1 MTLGP
6 VSEHDPHLPPLP
18 PFDHQ
23 PLEEPDPAPEPS
35 GEASG
40 RVCWVDLDDADRAR
54 RILDELRAWMG
65 TALACEP
72 HVVELVRPC
81 WYRHPGVVQT
91 LLDVRAAWHLAHRA
105 ELSEAAAAD
114 RALEFTERHLPHLEA
129 RLARLLAQCTSVR
142 HDPPDADLP
151 RPDERDMAAYLDWW
165 TGPRTGPETGGS
177 S

>member
-6 VSEHDPHLPPLP
+6 VSAPEPPLPPLP

-35 GEASG
+35 GGAPG
-40 RVCWVDLDDADRAR
+40 RVCWIDLDNAGRAR
-54 RILDELRAWMG
+54 RVLDELRAWMG
-65 TALACEP
+65 TVLAHEP
-72 HVVELVRPC
+72 HILELLRPC
-81 WYRHPGVVQT
+81 WYRHPGLVQT

-105 ELSEAAAAD
+105 DLSEAAAAD
-114 RALEFTERHLPHLEA
+114 RALEFTERHLPHLEH
-129 RLARLLAQCTSVR
+129 RLSRLLAQCTSVR

-151 RPDERDMAAYLDWW
+151 RPDEREVAAYLDWW
-165 TGPRTGPETGGS
+165 SGPRAGAEPGGS